1 MQFNRSHLRS
11 LTASLFAILL
21 LSVAAAAKG
30 EHSLAF
36 PNVHIK
42 NFGQMDERFYRGAEP
57 KDQADVQSLKD
68 LGVKTVIDLKND
80 PNPSEREWVES
91 LGMRYVN
98 IPMSDKS
105 YPQAESVATFLKT
118 VDDPSTGKFFVH
130 CAGGRHRT
138 GAMGAVYRYEKY
150 GWNFDQVYAEMKQ
163 YDFYT
168 TWGHGDIKTFVE
180 DYGRQMLARAASAKT
195 TPVASAP
202 VVKTAAKSSA
212 ETVLTGNQK

>member
-1 MQFNRSHLRS
+1 MKFSRSLLRP
-11 LTASLFAILL
+11 LTASVFAILL
-21 LSVAAAAKG
+21 LSVAAAAKADA
-30 EHSLAF
+30 SQAF

-57 KDQADVQSLKD
+57 KSQADVQSLKD

-80 PNPSEREWVES
+80 PNPSERAWVES

-105 YPQAESVATFLKT
+105 YPKPETVAAFLKT

-150 GWNFDQVYAEMKQ
+150 GWNFNQVYAEMKQ

-180 DYGRQMLARAASAKT
+180 DYGRQMQARGASKNTPASAANTK
-195 TPVASAP
+195 PVA
-202 VVKTAAKSSA
+202 KTSA
-212 ETVLTGNQK
+212 ETVFTGNNK